1 MKIHKYFLG
10 IGSNIEPRRAYMHDS
25 IAQLE
30 KYGKI
35 KEKSSLYESEPWGN
49 KDQEFFYNAVIE
61 FESELKPNDLL
72 IKIKSIEQLL
82 GRVKSKHW
90 GPRNIDIDILLCD
103 DQSIKKKHLQV
114 PHKLIKERQFVLQP
128 IAELTD
134 EIVIEGQKYNT
145 EALIQMCPDNSKV
158 NKLNLDW

>member
-1 MKIHKYFLG
+1 VKIHKYLLG
-10 IGSNIEPRRAYMHDS
+10 IGSNIEPRRSYMQNS

-30 KYGKI
+30 KYGKLI
-35 KEKSSLYESEPWGN
+35 EKSSLYESEPWGN

-61 FESELKPNDLL
+61 FESELKPNDML

-82 GRVKSKHW
+82 GRGKSKHW

-103 DQSIKKKHLQV
+103 DQSINNKHLQV
-114 PHKLIKERQFVLQP
+114 PHKLIRERQFVLRP

-134 EIVIEGQKYNT
+134 EILIEGQKYNT
-145 EALIQMCPDNSKV
+145 EALIQMCPDKSKV

>member
-1 MKIHKYFLG
+1 MHKYFLG
-10 IGSNIEPRRAYMHDS
+10 IGSNIEPRQSYMHDS
-25 IAQLE
+25 IVQLE

-35 KEKSSLYESEPWGN
+35 KDKSSLYESEPWGD
-49 KDQEFFYNAVIE
+49 KDQELFYNAVIE
-61 FESELKPNDLL
+61 FESDLKPYEILD
-72 IKIKSIEQLL
+72 KIKSIEKLL
-82 GRVKSKHW
+82 GRGKSNHW

-103 DQSIKKKHLQV
+103 DQSIKNKNLQI

-134 EIVIEGQKYNT
+134 EILIEGQKYNT
-145 EALIQMCPDNSKV
+145 EALIQMCPDKSKV